1 MKNKLMESIMDKDY
15 ERLTLWNTFKLV
27 NEGFWEGFTE
37 GLKELPVYYAVTVPA
52 ASVIL
57 WLMFRKMDKE
67 DNKD

>member
-1 MKNKLMESIMDKDY
+1 MTNKLMERIMDKDY

>member
-1 MKNKLMESIMDKDY
+1 MKNNLVERIMDKDY